1 MTDHIQN
8 SSVAKPAS
16 PETPPTEPRIE
27 YFVPDFCQ
35 PRAVAVIIIGAELL
49 AIVLV
54 LADHD
59 NWLESLNNL
68 ATTSL
73 YVQWAALISAG
84 LLCLTRR
91 YMVNLPT
98 WMSASIA
105 LALPMVANTG
115 VTLSAYELYD
125 ASLVTGSWGATRT
138 LTDALMRNL
147 VITAIISSVV
157 LRYLY
162 VRHQSEKRLNAQ
174 HRATLDALQAR
185 IRPHFLF
192 NSLNTIISLVR
203 EQPHRAEEALLD
215 MAELFR
221 HNLRQSD
228 RLTTLADE
236 IALCRQYLAL
246 EQLRLGS
253 RLAIEWQLDAL
264 DLNTRI
270 PALVLQPLLEN
281 SVYHGIEPCT
291 SGGLLQI
298 VGSASKGQQMITI
311 TNPVPLKDSGSPNS
325 GHQIAI
331 DNVRQRLNAHFGSNA
346 SLTLEPDQQEYRVR
360 LTLPEN

>member
-1 MTDHIQN
+1 MTDRNHDSSPAN
-8 SSVAKPAS
+8 SAS
-16 PETPPTEPRIE
+16 PENLPAGPE
-27 YFVPDFCQ
+27 YEHFVPNFCQ
-35 PRAVAVIIIGAELL
+35 PQAVAIIVIGAELL

-54 LADHD
+54 LADLD
-59 NWLESLNNL
+59 SWSGALEDL
-68 ATTSL
+68 ASTSL

-84 LLCLTRR
+84 LLCMARR
-91 YMVNLPT
+91 HLVALPT
-98 WMSASIA
+98 WASAMIA
-105 LALPMVANTG
+105 LALPLIANTG
-115 VTLSAYELYD
+115 VTFSAYKLYE
-125 ASLVTGSWGATRT
+125 ASLITGSWGSAQP
-138 LTDALMRNL
+138 LTQALIRNL

-236 IALCRQYLAL
+236 VELCRQYLAL

-298 VGSASKGQQMITI
+298 IGSTSKGQQMITI

-331 DNVRQRLNAHFGSNA
+331 DNVRQRLNAHFGNNA